1 VHPEALAL
9 DPGCEHAGKTNIH
22 QGIVPVL
29 CTQRLRTLKILF
41 GWENGV
47 TVMAMDQWE
56 EEEFEESWDTR
67 TLRRM
72 LGLAARKKLWL
83 AGFLVTV
90 ALVAL
95 SDSVFTYLKKLV
107 IDGAIAPGRADSL
120 IWISGLFIVLS
131 VLQAAGVFTFIYL
144 AGLLGER
151 IQYDLRRSM
160 FSRLQELSF
169 SYFDRTP
176 VGWIMSRVTSDPA
189 KVADLVTWGLLDF
202 TWAAMSIVSSLCFML
217 YLQWTLGVL
226 VFLTI
231 PVLVVAGALFKQRII
246 REYRKV
252 RQVNSKITAAFNE
265 TITGVRVIQALGRE
279 ERNLRE
285 FHGRTDEMYRA
296 GFRAAW
302 LSALFLPV
310 VQGIGAVA
318 LAMVAWFGGAQAL
331 QGTVSIGTIQA
342 FIGYVTFMLW
352 PVQDLA
358 RVFSEMQH
366 AIASAERS
374 FSLVDSRPEIVD
386 RPDAHAPESLRGGI
400 EFDRVSFWYKE
411 GEPVLE
417 DFCLGVAQ
425 DESIALVGP
434 TGGGKTTIASL
445 LCRFY
450 EPRRGVIRI
459 GGRDYTNLTQKAIQS
474 RIGVVLQ
481 TPHLFSGTVR
491 ENIRYG
497 RLDATDGEIAEAAR
511 AAGADEFIRT
521 LAKGYDTE
529 VGQGGNRLSTGQK
542 QLISL
547 ARAIL
552 VQPDILVMDEA
563 TSSVD
568 TVTEALIQ
576 RGMESLMRGRIS
588 FVIAH
593 RLSTIRRAGRIVV
606 VEGGRICEQGTHAEL
621 LQRRG
626 KYHRLYT
633 QQFRMERMREIDLGT
648 AHGLLGAAE

>member
-1 VHPEALAL
+1 VV
-9 DPGCEHAGKTNIH
+9 D
-22 QGIVPVL
+22 
-29 CTQRLRTLKILF
+29 
-41 GWENGV
+41 
-47 TVMAMDQWE
+47 
-56 EEEFEESWDTR
+56 
-67 TLRRM
+67 RR
-72 LGLAARKKLWL
+72 
-83 AGFLVTV
+83 
-90 ALVAL
+90 
-95 SDSVFTYLKKLV
+95 
-107 IDGAIAPGRADSL
+107 
-120 IWISGLFIVLS
+120 
-131 VLQAAGVFTFIYL
+131 QAAGVFTFIYL

-160 FSRLQELSF
+160 FTRLQELSF

-176 VGWIMSRVTSDPA
+176 VGWIMSRVTSDPS
-189 KVADLVTWGLLDF
+189 KVADLVTWGLLDT
-202 TWAAMSIVSSLCFML
+202 TWATMSIVSAMVFML
-217 YLQWTLGVL
+217 YLKWDLGIL

-231 PVLVVAGALFKQRII
+231 PVLVFAGALFKQRII
-246 REYRKV
+246 RQYRKV

-265 TITGVRVIQALGRE
+265 TITGVRVIKALGRE

-285 FHGRTDEMYRA
+285 FRGRTDEMYRA

-302 LSALFLPV
+302 LSALFLPI

-318 LAMVAWFGGAQAL
+318 LATVAWFGGAQAVR
-331 QGTVSIGTIQA
+331 GAISIGTIQA

-386 RPDAHAPESLRGGI
+386 RPGALSPETLRGTV
-400 EFDRVSFWYKE
+400 EFERVAFWYKE

-417 DFCLGVAQ
+417 DFSLRVQ
-425 DESIALVGP
+425 ENESIALVGP

-459 GGRDYTNLTQKAIQS
+459 VGRDYTTLAQKAIQS

-497 RLDATDGEIAEAAR
+497 RLDATEEEVAEAAR
-511 AAGADEFIRT
+511 VAGADEFIRA
-521 LAKGYDTE
+521 LEKGYETE

-552 VQPDILVMDEA
+552 VQPDILIMDEA

-576 RGMESLMRGRIS
+576 RGMESLMRGRIA

-593 RLSTIRRAGRIVV
+593 RLSTIRRASRIVV
-606 VEGGRICEQGTHAEL
+606 VEGGRICEQGAHADL
-621 LQRRG
+621 LRARG
-626 KYHRLYT
+626 KYYRLYT
-633 QQFRMERMREIDLGT
+633 QQFRMERMRELDLGT
-648 AHGLLGAAE
+648 AHSLLGSTDPSPIPSP

>member
-1 VHPEALAL
+1 
-9 DPGCEHAGKTNIH
+9 
-22 QGIVPVL
+22 
-29 CTQRLRTLKILF
+29 
-41 GWENGV
+41 
-47 TVMAMDQWE
+47 MAIDQWE
-56 EEEFEESWDTR
+56 EEEFQESWDTG

-72 LGLAARKKLWL
+72 IGLAVRRKLWFF
-83 AGFLVTV
+83 GFLTTV

-107 IDGAIAPGRADSL
+107 IDEAVIPGHLESL
-120 IWISGLFIVLS
+120 YQIGGLFIVLS
-131 VLQAAGVFTFIYL
+131 LLQAAGVFTFIYL

-160 FSRLQELSF
+160 FTRLQELSF

-176 VGWIMSRVTSDPA
+176 VGWIMSRVNSDPS
-189 KVADLVTWGLLDF
+189 KVADLVTWGLLDT
-202 TWAAMSIVSSLCFML
+202 TWAAMSIVSAMFFMI
-217 YLQWTLGVL
+217 YLKWDLGIL

-231 PVLVVAGALFKQRII
+231 PVLVLAGALFKQRII
-246 REYRKV
+246 RQYRNV
-252 RQVNSKITAAFNE
+252 RRVNSKITASFNE
-265 TITGVRVIQALGRE
+265 TITGVRVIKALGRE

-285 FHGRTDEMYRA
+285 FRGRTDEMYNA

-302 LSALFLPV
+302 LSALFLPI

-318 LAMVAWFGGAQAL
+318 LATVAWFGGAQAV
-331 QGTVSIGTIQA
+331 QGVISIGTIQA

-386 RPDAHAPESLRGGI
+386 RPGALSPETLRGEI
-400 EFDRVSFWYKE
+400 EFENVSFWYKE
-411 GEPVLE
+411 GEPVLR
-417 DFCLGVAQ
+417 DFSLRVGEN
-425 DESIALVGP
+425 ESIALVGP

-459 GGRDYTNLTQKAIQS
+459 AGRDYTSLTQKAIQS

-497 RLDATDGEIAEAAR
+497 RLDATDDEVADAAR
-511 AAGADEFIRT
+511 IAGADEFIQA
-521 LAKGYDTE
+521 LEKKFETE

-547 ARAIL
+547 ARAVL
-552 VQPDILVMDEA
+552 VQPDILIMDEA

-576 RGMESLMRGRIS
+576 RGMGELMQGRIS

-593 RLSTIRRAGRIVV
+593 RLSTIRRASRIVV
-606 VEGGRICEQGTHAEL
+606 VEGGRIVEQGTHADL
-621 LQRRG
+621 LRARG
-626 KYHRLYT
+626 KYYRLYT

-648 AHGLLGAAE
+648 EHSLLGATK

>member
-1 VHPEALAL
+1 
-9 DPGCEHAGKTNIH
+9 
-22 QGIVPVL
+22 
-29 CTQRLRTLKILF
+29 
-41 GWENGV
+41 
-47 TVMAMDQWE
+47 MAIDQWE
-56 EEEFEESWDTR
+56 EEEFQESWDTG

-72 LGLAARKKLWL
+72 IGLAVRRKLWFF
-83 AGFLVTV
+83 GFLTTV

-107 IDGAIAPGRADSL
+107 IDEAVTPGRLESL
-120 IWISGLFIVLS
+120 YWIGGLFLVLS
-131 VLQAAGVFTFIYL
+131 ILQAAGVFTFIYL

-160 FSRLQELSF
+160 FTRLQELSF

-176 VGWIMSRVTSDPA
+176 VGWIMSRVTSDPS
-189 KVADLVTWGLLDF
+189 KVADLVTWGLLDT
-202 TWAAMSIVSSLCFML
+202 TWAAMSIVSAMFFMI
-217 YLQWTLGVL
+217 YLKWDLGIL

-231 PVLVVAGALFKQRII
+231 PVLVLAGALFKQRII
-246 REYRKV
+246 RQYRNV
-252 RQVNSKITAAFNE
+252 RRVNSKITASFNE
-265 TITGVRVIQALGRE
+265 TITGVRVIKALGRE

-285 FHGRTDEMYRA
+285 FRGRTDEMYNA

-302 LSALFLPV
+302 LSALFLPI

-318 LAMVAWFGGAQAL
+318 LATVAWYGGAQAVR
-331 QGTVSIGTIQA
+331 GAISIGTIQA

-386 RPDAHAPESLRGGI
+386 RPGALSPESLRGEV
-400 EFDRVSFWYKE
+400 EFEGVSFWYKE

-417 DFCLGVAQ
+417 DFSLRVGEN
-425 DESIALVGP
+425 ESIALVGP

-459 GGRDYTNLTQKAIQS
+459 GGRDYTALTQKAIQS

-497 RLDATDGEIAEAAR
+497 RLDATDAEVAEAAR
-511 AAGADEFIRT
+511 VAGADEFIQA
-521 LAKGYDTE
+521 LEKGYETE

-547 ARAIL
+547 ARAVL
-552 VQPDILVMDEA
+552 VQPDILIMDEA

-576 RGMESLMRGRIS
+576 RGMESLMHGRIS

-593 RLSTIRRAGRIVV
+593 RLSTIRRASRIVV
-606 VEGGRICEQGTHAEL
+606 VEGGRIVEQGTHADL
-621 LQRRG
+621 LRTRG
-626 KYHRLYT
+626 KYYRLYT
-633 QQFRMERMREIDLGT
+633 QQFRMERMREIGLGT
-648 AHGLLGAAE
+648 EHGLLGATNSSPIPAP

>member
-1 VHPEALAL
+1 
-9 DPGCEHAGKTNIH
+9 
-22 QGIVPVL
+22 
-29 CTQRLRTLKILF
+29 
-41 GWENGV
+41 
-47 TVMAMDQWE
+47 MAMDQWE
-56 EEEFEESWDTR
+56 EEDFEESWDTG
-67 TLRRM
+67 TLMRM
-72 LGLAARKKLWL
+72 LGLAARRKLWL
-83 AGFLVTV
+83 AGFLATV

-107 IDGAIAPGRADSL
+107 IDEAITPGNPESL
-120 IWISGLFIVLS
+120 VWIGGLFILLS
-131 VLQAAGVFTFIYL
+131 ILQAGGVFTFIYL

-160 FSRLQELSF
+160 FTRLQQLSF

-189 KVADLVTWGLLDF
+189 KVADLVTWGLLDA
-202 TWAAMSIVSSLCFML
+202 TWASMSIVSAMFFML
-217 YLQWTLGVL
+217 YLKWDLGLL

-231 PVLVVAGALFKQRII
+231 PVLVMAGALFKQRII

-252 RQVNSKITAAFNE
+252 RKVNSKITAAFNE
-265 TITGVRVIQALGRE
+265 TITGVRVIKALGRE
-279 ERNLRE
+279 RRNLRE
-285 FHGRTDEMYRA
+285 FQTRTEEMYRA

-318 LAMVAWFGGAQAL
+318 LATVAWFGGAQAL
-331 QGTVSIGTIQA
+331 RGAISIGTIQA

-386 RPDAHAPESLRGGI
+386 QPGALALNSLRGGV

-411 GEPVLE
+411 GEMVLE
-417 DFCLGVAQ
+417 DFSLRVGEN
-425 DESIALVGP
+425 ESIALVGP

-450 EPRRGVIRI
+450 EPRRGKIRI
-459 GGRDYTNLTQKAIQS
+459 AGRDYTSLTQKTIQS

-497 RLDATDGEIAEAAR
+497 RLDASDEEVAEAASV
-511 AAGADEFIRT
+511 AGADEFIRG
-521 LAKGYDTE
+521 LEKGYDAE

-552 VQPDILVMDEA
+552 VQPDILIMDEA

-576 RGMESLMRGRIS
+576 RGLGELLRGRIA

-593 RLSTIRRAGRIVV
+593 RLSTIRRANRIVV
-606 VEGGRICEQGTHAEL
+606 VEDGRICEQGTHAEL
-621 LQRRG
+621 LRARG
-626 KYHRLYT
+626 KYYRLYT

-648 AHGLLGAAE
+648 ERSLLAA

>member
-1 VHPEALAL
+1 
-9 DPGCEHAGKTNIH
+9 
-22 QGIVPVL
+22 
-29 CTQRLRTLKILF
+29 
-41 GWENGV
+41 
-47 TVMAMDQWE
+47 MAMDQWE
-56 EEEFEESWDTR
+56 EEEFEESFDGR

-72 LGLAARKKLWL
+72 IGLAARKKLWL
-83 AGFLVTV
+83 VGFIVTV
-90 ALVAL
+90 ALVAV
-95 SDSVFTYLKKLV
+95 SDSFFTYLKKLV
-107 IDGAIAPGRADSL
+107 IDDAITPGRPEGL
-120 IWISGLFIVLS
+120 VWIAALFIGLS

-144 AGLLGER
+144 VGLLGEQ

-160 FSRLQELSF
+160 FARLQELSF

-189 KVADLVTWGLLDF
+189 KVADLVTWGLLDS
-202 TWAAMSIVSSLCFML
+202 TWAVMSILSAVVFMVW
-217 YLQWTLGVL
+217 LQWKLAAL
-226 VFLTI
+226 VFLII
-231 PVLVVAGALFKQRII
+231 PVLVFAGALFKQRII

-252 RQVNSKITAAFNE
+252 RKVNSKITASFNE
-265 TITGVRVIQALGRE
+265 TITGVRVIKALSRE

-285 FHGRTDEMYRA
+285 FRARTDEMYRA
-296 GFRAAW
+296 GYRAAV
-302 LSALFLPV
+302 LSAMFLPI

-318 LAMVAWFGGAQAL
+318 LATVAWFGGNQAM
-331 QGTVSIGTIQA
+331 QGVISIGTIQA

-386 RPDAHAPESLRGGI
+386 RPGATAPESLRGGV
-400 EFDRVSFWYKE
+400 EFDHVSFWYKE

-417 DFCLGVAQ
+417 DFSLRVSEN
-425 DESIALVGP
+425 ESIALVGP

-450 EPRRGVIRI
+450 EPRRGEIRI
-459 GGRDYTNLTQKAIQS
+459 AGRDYTTLTQRAIQS

-491 ENIRYG
+491 DNIRYG
-497 RLDATDGEIAEAAR
+497 RLDATVAEVAEAAR
-511 AAGADEFIRT
+511 IAGADEFVRH
-521 LAKGYDTE
+521 LEKGYDTE

-547 ARAIL
+547 ARAVL
-552 VQPDILVMDEA
+552 VQPDILIMDEA

-576 RGMESLMRGRIS
+576 RGMDTLMQGRIS

-593 RLSTIRRAGRIVV
+593 RLSTIRRADRIVV
-606 VEGGRICEQGTHAEL
+606 VEGGRICEQGTHTEL
-621 LQRRG
+621 LRRRG
-626 KYHRLYT
+626 KYYRLYT
-633 QQFRMERMREIDLGT
+633 QQFRLERMREIDLGT
-648 AHGLLGAAE
+648 VQSLLGAVDSGSIPSA

>member
-1 VHPEALAL
+1 
-9 DPGCEHAGKTNIH
+9 
-22 QGIVPVL
+22 
-29 CTQRLRTLKILF
+29 
-41 GWENGV
+41 
-47 TVMAMDQWE
+47 MAIDQWE
-56 EEEFEESWDTR
+56 EEEFQESWDSR

-72 LGLAARKKLWL
+72 LGLAARRKLWFW
-83 AGFLVTV
+83 GFLTTV

-107 IDGAIAPGRADSL
+107 IDNAITPGNPESL
-120 IWISGLFIVLS
+120 WWIGGLFILMS
-131 VLQAAGVFTFIYL
+131 ILQAGGVFTFIYL

-160 FSRLQELSF
+160 FTRLQELSF

-176 VGWIMSRVTSDPA
+176 VGWIISRVTSDPS
-189 KVADLVTWGLLDF
+189 KVADLVTWGLLDS
-202 TWAAMSIVSSLCFML
+202 TWATMSIISAMAFML
-217 YLQWTLGVL
+217 YLKWDLGIL

-231 PVLVVAGALFKQRII
+231 PVLVFAGALFKQRII
-246 REYRKV
+246 RQYRKV
-252 RQVNSKITAAFNE
+252 RQVNSKITASFNE
-265 TITGVRVIQALGRE
+265 TITGVRVIKALGRE

-285 FHGRTDEMYRA
+285 FRGRTDEMYRA

-302 LSALFLPV
+302 LSALFLPI

-318 LAMVAWFGGAQAL
+318 LATVAWFGGAQAV
-331 QGTVSIGTIQA
+331 QGAISIGTIQA

-386 RPDAHAPESLRGGI
+386 RPGAHAPDTLRGEV
-400 EFDRVSFWYKE
+400 EFERVSFWYKE

-417 DFCLGVAQ
+417 EFSLRVHEN
-425 DESIALVGP
+425 ESIALVGP

-459 GGRDYTNLTQKAIQS
+459 AGRDYTTLTQKAIQS

-497 RLDATDGEIAEAAR
+497 RLDATDEEVAEAACV
-511 AAGADEFIRT
+511 AGADEFVRA
-521 LAKGYDTE
+521 LEKGYETE

-547 ARAIL
+547 ARAVL
-552 VQPDILVMDEA
+552 VQPDILIMDEA

-576 RGMESLMRGRIS
+576 RGMESLMHGRIS

-593 RLSTIRRAGRIVV
+593 RLSTIRRASRIVV
-606 VEGGRICEQGTHAEL
+606 VEGGRICEQGTHADL
-621 LQRRG
+621 LRARG
-626 KYHRLYT
+626 KYYSLYT

-648 AHGLLGAAE
+648 AQSLLGGTDSSPIPSA

>member
-1 VHPEALAL
+1 
-9 DPGCEHAGKTNIH
+9 
-22 QGIVPVL
+22 
-29 CTQRLRTLKILF
+29 
-41 GWENGV
+41 
-47 TVMAMDQWE
+47 MAIDQWE
-56 EEEFEESWDTR
+56 EEEFEESWDTGI
-67 TLRRM
+67 LVRM
-72 LGLAARKKLWL
+72 LGLAARRKLWL
-83 AGFLVTV
+83 VGFLTTV

-107 IDGAIAPGRADSL
+107 IDEAITPGKPESL
-120 IWISGLFIVLS
+120 IGIGALFILLS
-131 VLQAAGVFTFIYL
+131 ILQAAGVFAFIYL

-160 FSRLQELSF
+160 FTRLQELSF

-189 KVADLVTWGLLDF
+189 KVADLVTWGLLDS
-202 TWAAMSIVSSLCFML
+202 TWALMSIVSAMFFML
-217 YLQWTLGVL
+217 YLKWDLGLL

-231 PVLVVAGALFKQRII
+231 PVLVMAGALFKQRII

-252 RQVNSKITAAFNE
+252 RRVNSKITAAFNE
-265 TITGVRVIQALGRE
+265 TITGVRVIKALGRE
-279 ERNLRE
+279 EKNLQE
-285 FHGRTDEMYRA
+285 FRTRTEEMYQA

-310 VQGIGAVA
+310 VQGIGALA
-318 LAMVAWFGGAQAL
+318 LAMVAWFGGSQAL
-331 QGTVSIGTIQA
+331 QGAVSIGTIQA

-374 FSLVDSRPEIVD
+374 FSLVDSRPEIID
-386 RPDAHAPESLRGGI
+386 RPDAAAPATLRGGV

-417 DFCLGVAQ
+417 DFSLKVGEN
-425 DESIALVGP
+425 ESIALVGP

-459 GGRDYTNLTQKAIQS
+459 AGRDYTTLTQHAIQS

-491 ENIRYG
+491 GNIRYG
-497 RLDATDGEIAEAAR
+497 RLDASDEEVEEAAR
-511 AAGADEFIRT
+511 LAGAEEFVRK
-521 LAKGYDTE
+521 LEKGYDTE

-547 ARAIL
+547 ARAVL
-552 VQPDILVMDEA
+552 VQPDILIMDEA

-576 RGMESLMRGRIS
+576 RGMGELMRGRIS

-593 RLSTIRRAGRIVV
+593 RLSTIRRASRIVV
-606 VEGGRICEQGTHAEL
+606 VEGGRICEQGTHAGL
-621 LQRRG
+621 LRTRG
-626 KYHRLYT
+626 KYYRLYT

-648 AHGLLGAAE
+648 ERSLLGAGDPAPISPP

>member
-1 VHPEALAL
+1 
-9 DPGCEHAGKTNIH
+9 
-22 QGIVPVL
+22 
-29 CTQRLRTLKILF
+29 
-41 GWENGV
+41 
-47 TVMAMDQWE
+47 MAVNEWE
-56 EEEFEESWDTR
+56 EEDFEESFDGR
-67 TLRRM
+67 TLARM
-72 LGLAARKKLWL
+72 LGLAARKRLWM
-83 AGFLVTV
+83 AGFLTTVT
-90 ALVAL
+90 LVAV
-95 SDSVFTYLKKLV
+95 SDSIFTYLKKLV
-107 IDGAIAPGRADSL
+107 IDQAITPGKPDAL
-120 IWISGLFIVLS
+120 VWVFTLFAVLS
-131 VLQAAGVFTFIYL
+131 ILQAAGVFTFIYL

-160 FSRLQELSF
+160 FTKLQELSF

-189 KVADLVTWGLLDF
+189 KVADLVTWGLMDA
-202 TWAAMSIVSSLCFML
+202 TWAMMSIISSLVFML
-217 YLQWTLGVL
+217 YLQWTLGIL
-226 VFLTI
+226 VFLII
-231 PVLVVAGALFKQRII
+231 PVLVFAGALFKRRII
-246 REYRKV
+246 RQYRQV
-252 RQVNSKITAAFNE
+252 RQINSKITASFNE
-265 TITGVRVIQALGRE
+265 TITGVRVIKALGRE
-279 ERNLRE
+279 ERNLDE
-285 FHGRTDEMYRA
+285 FQGLTDKMYAA

-318 LAMVAWFGGAQAL
+318 LATVAWFGGARAM
-331 QGTVSIGTIQA
+331 QGTISIGTIQA

-374 FSLVDSRPEIVD
+374 FSLVDSLPEIVD
-386 RPDAHAPESLRGGI
+386 RPGSADPGTLRGEI
-400 EFDRVSFWYKE
+400 EFDHVSFWYKE
-411 GEPVLE
+411 GKPVLE
-417 DFCLGVAQ
+417 DFSLRVSEN
-425 DESIALVGP
+425 ESIALVGA

-459 GGRDYTNLTQKAIQS
+459 NGRDYTTLTQKAIQS

-497 RLDATDGEIAEAAR
+497 RLAATEAEVEEAAR
-511 AAGADEFIRT
+511 VAGADEFVGR
-521 LAKGYDTE
+521 LEKGYDTE
-529 VGQGGNRLSTGQK
+529 VGQGGNQLSTGQK

-547 ARAIL
+547 ARAVL
-552 VQPDILVMDEA
+552 AQPDILVMDEA

-576 RGMESLMRGRIS
+576 RGMESLMTGRIS

-593 RLSTIRRAGRIVV
+593 RLSTIRRAHRIVV
-606 VEGGRICEQGTHAEL
+606 VEDGRIAEIGTHAEL
-621 LQRRG
+621 LRKRG
-626 KYHRLYT
+626 KYYNLYT
-633 QQFRMERMREIDLGT
+633 QQFRWERMRELDMGSVR
-648 AHGLLGAAE
+648 GLLGAQE

>member
-1 VHPEALAL
+1 
-9 DPGCEHAGKTNIH
+9 
-22 QGIVPVL
+22 
-29 CTQRLRTLKILF
+29 
-41 GWENGV
+41 
-47 TVMAMDQWE
+47 MAIDQWE
-56 EEEFEESWDTR
+56 EEEFQESWDAG

-72 LGLAARKKLWL
+72 IGLAVRRKLWFF
-83 AGFLVTV
+83 GFLATV

-107 IDGAIAPGRADSL
+107 IDDAVTPGRIESL
-120 IWISGLFIVLS
+120 YSIGGLFIILS
-131 VLQAAGVFTFIYL
+131 ILQAAGVFTFIYL

-160 FSRLQELSF
+160 FTRLQELSF

-176 VGWIMSRVTSDPA
+176 VGWIMSRVTSDPS
-189 KVADLVTWGLLDF
+189 KVADLVTWGLLDT
-202 TWAAMSIVSSLCFML
+202 TWAAMSIVSAMCFMI
-217 YLQWTLGVL
+217 YLKWDLGIL

-231 PVLVVAGALFKQRII
+231 PVLVLAGALFKQRII
-246 REYRKV
+246 RQYRKV
-252 RQVNSKITAAFNE
+252 RRVNSKITASINE
-265 TITGVRVIQALGRE
+265 TITGVRVIKALGRE
-279 ERNLRE
+279 EHNLRE
-285 FHGRTDEMYRA
+285 FRGRTDEMFNA

-302 LSALFLPV
+302 LSALFLPI

-318 LAMVAWFGGAQAL
+318 LATVAWYGGAQAV
-331 QGTVSIGTIQA
+331 QGAISIGTIQA

-386 RPDAHAPESLRGGI
+386 RPGAFSPESLRGEV
-400 EFDRVSFWYKE
+400 EFEGVSFWYKE

-417 DFCLGVAQ
+417 DFSLRVGEN
-425 DESIALVGP
+425 ESIALVGP

-459 GGRDYTNLTQKAIQS
+459 AGRDYTTLTQKAIQS

-481 TPHLFSGTVR
+481 TPHLFSGTIR

-497 RLDATDGEIAEAAR
+497 RLDATDAEVADAAR
-511 AAGADEFIRT
+511 VAGADEFIQA
-521 LAKGYDTE
+521 LEKGYETE

-542 QLISL
+542 QLVSL
-547 ARAIL
+547 ARAVL
-552 VQPDILVMDEA
+552 VQPDILIMDEA

-576 RGMESLMRGRIS
+576 RGMDSLMHGRIS
-588 FVIAH
+588 FIIAH
-593 RLSTIRRAGRIVV
+593 RLSTIRRASRIVV
-606 VEGGRICEQGTHAEL
+606 VEGGRICEEGTHADL
-621 LQRRG
+621 LRTRG
-626 KYHRLYT
+626 KYYRLYT

-648 AHGLLGAAE
+648 EHGLLGGTDPSPVPNP

>member
-1 VHPEALAL
+1 
-9 DPGCEHAGKTNIH
+9 
-22 QGIVPVL
+22 
-29 CTQRLRTLKILF
+29 
-41 GWENGV
+41 
-47 TVMAMDQWE
+47 MAFDQWE
-56 EEEFEESWDTR
+56 EEEFEESWDGR

-72 LGLAARKKLWL
+72 IGLAARKKLWL
-83 AGFLVTV
+83 GGFLGTV
-90 ALVAL
+90 ALVAV

-107 IDGAIAPGRADSL
+107 IDQAITPGQAGSL
-120 IWISGLFIVLS
+120 VGIAGLFLGLS
-131 VLQAAGVFTFIYL
+131 ILQAGGVFTFIYL

-151 IQYDLRRSM
+151 IQYDLRRTM

-189 KVADLVTWGLLDF
+189 KVADLVTWGLLDS
-202 TWAAMSIVSSLCFML
+202 TWAAMSILSSLAFML
-217 YLQWTLGVL
+217 YLRWNLAVL

-231 PVLVVAGALFKQRII
+231 PVLVFAGALFKQRII

-252 RQVNSKITAAFNE
+252 RRVNSKITAAFNE
-265 TITGVRVIQALGRE
+265 MITGVRVIQALGRE
-279 ERNLRE
+279 ESNLRE
-285 FHGRTDEMYRA
+285 FTARTDEMYAA

-318 LAMVAWFGGAQAL
+318 LATVAWSGGAQAIA
-331 QGTVSIGTIQA
+331 GTVSIGTIQA

-374 FSLVDSRPEIVD
+374 FSLIDSRPEITD
-386 RPDAHAPESLRGGI
+386 RPGALAPGSLRGGV
-400 EFDRVSFWYKE
+400 EFDRVWFWYKP

-417 DFCLGVAQ
+417 DFSLRVGE

-459 GGRDYTNLTQKAIQS
+459 GGRDYTALTQRAIQS

-481 TPHLFSGTVR
+481 TPHLFSGTIR

-497 RLDATDGEIAEAAR
+497 RLDASDAEVAEAAR
-511 AAGADEFIRT
+511 RTGADEFIR
-521 LAKGYDTE
+521 AMEKGYETE

-547 ARAIL
+547 ARAVL
-552 VQPDILVMDEA
+552 VQPDILIMDEA

-576 RGMESLMRGRIS
+576 RGMEALMRGRIS
-588 FVIAH
+588 FLIAH
-593 RLSTIRRAGRIVV
+593 RLSTIRRASRIIV
-606 VEGGRICEQGTHAEL
+606 VEGGRIREAGTHTEL
-621 LQRRG
+621 IHRRG
-626 KYHRLYT
+626 KYFDLYT
-633 QQFRMERMREIDLGT
+633 QQFRMERLREIG
-648 AHGLLGAAE
+648 LGAAHSLLETGEGAAVS

>member
-1 VHPEALAL
+1 
-9 DPGCEHAGKTNIH
+9 
-22 QGIVPVL
+22 
-29 CTQRLRTLKILF
+29 
-41 GWENGV
+41 
-47 TVMAMDQWE
+47 MAIDQWE
-56 EEEFEESWDTR
+56 EEEFQESWDTG

-72 LGLAARKKLWL
+72 LGLAARRKLWFF
-83 AGFLVTV
+83 GFLATV
-90 ALVAL
+90 ALVAI

-107 IDGAIAPGRADSL
+107 IDEAVTPGRLESL
-120 IWISGLFIVLS
+120 YWIGGLFIILS
-131 VLQAAGVFTFIYL
+131 LMQAAGVFTFIYL

-176 VGWIMSRVTSDPA
+176 VGWIMSRVTSDPS
-189 KVADLVTWGLLDF
+189 KVADLVTWGLLDT
-202 TWAAMSIVSSLCFML
+202 TWAAMSIVSAMFFMI
-217 YLQWTLGVL
+217 YLKWDLGIL

-231 PVLVVAGALFKQRII
+231 PVLVLAGALFKQRII
-246 REYRKV
+246 RQYRKV
-252 RQVNSKITAAFNE
+252 RQVNSKITASFNE
-265 TITGVRVIQALGRE
+265 TITGVRVIKALGRE

-285 FHGRTDEMYRA
+285 FRGRTDEMYNA

-302 LSALFLPV
+302 LSALFLPI

-318 LAMVAWFGGAQAL
+318 LATVAWFGGAQAVR
-331 QGTVSIGTIQA
+331 GAISIGTIQA

-386 RPDAHAPESLRGGI
+386 RPGAISPETLRGEV
-400 EFDRVSFWYKE
+400 EFERVSFWYKE

-417 DFCLGVAQ
+417 DFSLRVGEN
-425 DESIALVGP
+425 ESIALVGP

-459 GGRDYTNLTQKAIQS
+459 AGRDYTTLTQKAIQS

-497 RLDATDGEIAEAAR
+497 RLDATDAEVAEAAR
-511 AAGADEFIRT
+511 VAGADEFIRA
-521 LAKGYDTE
+521 LEKGYETE

-547 ARAIL
+547 ARAVL
-552 VQPDILVMDEA
+552 VQPDILIMDEA

-576 RGMESLMRGRIS
+576 RGMESLMHGRIS

-593 RLSTIRRAGRIVV
+593 RLSTIRRASRIVV
-606 VEGGRICEQGTHAEL
+606 VEGGRIVEQGTHADL
-621 LQRRG
+621 LRARG
-626 KYHRLYT
+626 KYYRLYT
-633 QQFRMERMREIDLGT
+633 QQFRMERMREIGLAT
-648 AHGLLGAAE
+648 EHGLLGATDPSPIPSP

>member
-1 VHPEALAL
+1 
-9 DPGCEHAGKTNIH
+9 
-22 QGIVPVL
+22 
-29 CTQRLRTLKILF
+29 
-41 GWENGV
+41 
-47 TVMAMDQWE
+47 MAMDQWE
-56 EEEFEESWDTR
+56 EEEFEESWDSR
-67 TLRRM
+67 TLARM
-72 LGLAARKKLWL
+72 LGLAARKRTWM
-83 AGFLVTV
+83 AGFLATV

-95 SDSVFTYLKKLV
+95 SDSVFTFLKKLM
-107 IDGAIAPGRADSL
+107 IDNAITPGKPESL
-120 IWISGLFIVLS
+120 WWIGGLFVALS
-131 VLQAAGVFTFIYL
+131 IFQAGGVFTFIYL
-144 AGLLGER
+144 AGLLGEQ

-160 FSRLQELSF
+160 FTHLQSLSF

-189 KVADLVTWGLLDF
+189 KVADLVTWGLLDT
-202 TWAAMSIVSSLCFML
+202 TWATMSIISSLVFMI
-217 YLQWTLGVL
+217 YLQWTLGIL

-231 PVLVVAGALFKQRII
+231 PVLVFAGALFKQRII
-246 REYRKV
+246 RQYRSV
-252 RQVNSKITAAFNE
+252 RKINSKITAAFNE
-265 TITGVRVIQALGRE
+265 TITGVRVIKALGRE

-285 FHGRTDEMYRA
+285 FRILTDGMYAA

-318 LAMVAWFGGAQAL
+318 LATVAWFGGARAM
-331 QGTVSIGTIQA
+331 QGTISIGTIQA

-386 RPDAHAPESLRGGI
+386 RPESVDPGTLRGEV
-400 EFDRVSFWYKE
+400 EFDRVSFWYQQGK
-411 GEPVLE
+411 PVLE
-417 DFCLGVAQ
+417 DFSLRVR
-425 DESIALVGP
+425 ENETIALVGP

-459 GGRDYTNLTQKAIQS
+459 AGRDYTTLTQRAIQS

-497 RLDATDGEIAEAAR
+497 RLDASMDEVMDAAR
-511 AAGADEFIRT
+511 VAGADEFIGA
-521 LAKGYDTE
+521 LGKGYDTE
-529 VGQGGNRLSTGQK
+529 VGQGGNQLSTGQK

-547 ARAIL
+547 ARAVL
-552 VQPDILVMDEA
+552 AQPDILVMDEA

-576 RGMESLMRGRIS
+576 RGMEVLMKGRIA

-593 RLSTIRRAGRIVV
+593 RLSTIRRAHRIVV
-606 VEGGRICEQGTHAEL
+606 VENGRIAEIGTHAEL
-621 LQRRG
+621 LRLRDA
-626 KYHRLYT
+626 YYRLYT
-633 QQFRMERMREIDLGT
+633 QQFRWERMRETDMGT
-648 AHGLLGAAE
+648 IHGLLGAQES

>member
-1 VHPEALAL
+1 
-9 DPGCEHAGKTNIH
+9 
-22 QGIVPVL
+22 
-29 CTQRLRTLKILF
+29 
-41 GWENGV
+41 
-47 TVMAMDQWE
+47 MAVDYWE
-56 EEEFEESWDTR
+56 EEEFEESWDTG

-72 LGLAARKKLWL
+72 IGLAARRKLWL
-83 AGFLVTV
+83 WGFLITV

-95 SDSVFTYLKKLV
+95 SDSFFTYLKKLV
-107 IDGAIAPGRADSL
+107 IDEAVTPGKPEAL
-120 IWISGLFIVLS
+120 IGIGGLFIVLS
-131 VLQAAGVFTFIYL
+131 ILQAAGVFSFIYL

-160 FSRLQELSF
+160 FTRLQELSF

-176 VGWIMSRVTSDPA
+176 VGWIMSRVTSDPS
-189 KVADLVTWGLLDF
+189 KVADLVTWGLLDC
-202 TWAAMSIVSSLCFML
+202 TWASMSIFSALCFML
-217 YLQWTLGVL
+217 YLQWKLAVL
-226 VFLTI
+226 VVLTI
-231 PVLVVAGALFKQRII
+231 PVLVFAGALFKQRII

-252 RQVNSKITAAFNE
+252 RRVNSKITASFNE
-265 TITGVRVIQALGRE
+265 TITGVRVIKALGRE
-279 ERNLRE
+279 DRNLRE
-285 FHGRTDEMYRA
+285 FRERTDEMYDA
-296 GFRAAW
+296 GFRAGW

-318 LAMVAWFGGAQAL
+318 LAMVAWSGGAQAL
-331 QGTVSIGTIQA
+331 EGVISIGTIQA

-386 RPDAHAPESLRGGI
+386 RPDALDPESLRG
-400 EFDRVSFWYKE
+400 EVVFDGVSFWYKK
-411 GEPVLE
+411 GESVLE
-417 DFCLGVAQ
+417 DFSLRVGEN
-425 DESIALVGP
+425 ESIALVGP

-450 EPRRGVIRI
+450 EPRRGTIRI
-459 GGRDYTNLTQKAIQS
+459 AGRDYTTLTQKAIQS

-497 RLDATDGEIAEAAR
+497 RLDASDGEVAEAAR
-511 AAGADEFIRT
+511 LTGADDFIQT
-521 LAKGYDTE
+521 LEKGYDTE

-547 ARAIL
+547 ARAVL
-552 VQPDILVMDEA
+552 VQPDILIMDEA

-568 TVTEALIQ
+568 TVTESLIQ
-576 RGMESLMRGRIS
+576 RGMDMLMRNRVS

-593 RLSTIRRAGRIVV
+593 RLSTIRRADRIIV
-606 VEGGRICEQGTHAEL
+606 VEGGRISEQGTHAQL
-621 LQRRG
+621 MRLRG
-626 KYHRLYT
+626 KFHQLYT
-633 QQFRMERMREIDLGT
+633 QQFRMERMRELDMGS
-648 AHGLLGAAE
+648 ARSLLAA

>member
-1 VHPEALAL
+1 
-9 DPGCEHAGKTNIH
+9 
-22 QGIVPVL
+22 
-29 CTQRLRTLKILF
+29 
-41 GWENGV
+41 
-47 TVMAMDQWE
+47 MDQWE
-56 EEEFEESWDTR
+56 EEEFEESFDGR

-72 LGLAARKKLWL
+72 IGLAARKKLWL
-83 AGFLVTV
+83 AGFVTTV
-90 ALVAL
+90 GLVAV

-107 IDGAIAPGRADSL
+107 IDDAITPGKPESL
-120 IWISGLFIVLS
+120 IGIGALFAGLSL
-131 VLQAAGVFTFIYL
+131 LQAAGVFTFIYL
-144 AGLLGER
+144 AAMLGEQ

-160 FSRLQELSF
+160 FTRLQELSF

-189 KVADLVTWGLLDF
+189 KVADLVTWGLLDS
-202 TWAAMSIVSSLCFML
+202 TWATMSILSSIVFMVF
-217 YLQWTLGVL
+217 LQWKLAIL
-226 VFLTI
+226 VFLVI
-231 PVLVVAGALFKQRII
+231 PVLVFAGAFFKQRII
-246 REYRKV
+246 RQYRKV
-252 RQVNSKITAAFNE
+252 RKVNSKITASFNE
-265 TITGVRVIQALGRE
+265 TITGVRVIKALSRE

-285 FHGRTDEMYRA
+285 FRGRTDEMYRA
-296 GFRAAW
+296 GFRAAV
-302 LSALFLPV
+302 LSAMFLPV
-310 VQGIGAVA
+310 VQGIGALA
-318 LAMVAWFGGAQAL
+318 LAAVAWFGGNQAV
-331 QGTVSIGTIQA
+331 QGAVTIGTIQA

-374 FSLVDSRPEIVD
+374 FSLVDSRPEIID
-386 RPDAHAPESLRGGI
+386 RPGAIAPESLRGEV

-417 DFCLGVAQ
+417 DFSLRVSEN
-425 DESIALVGP
+425 ESIALVGP

-459 GGRDYTNLTQKAIQS
+459 AGRDYTELTQRAIQS

-497 RLDATDGEIAEAAR
+497 KLDASDAEVAEAAR
-511 AAGADEFIRT
+511 IAGADEFIRALET
-521 LAKGYDTE
+521 GYDTE

-547 ARAIL
+547 ARAVL
-552 VQPDILVMDEA
+552 VQPDILIMDEA

-568 TVTEALIQ
+568 TVTESLIQ
-576 RGMESLMRGRIS
+576 RGMETLMRGRIS

-593 RLSTIRRAGRIVV
+593 RLSTIRRADRIVV

-621 LQRRG
+621 LRRRE
-626 KYHRLYT
+626 KYYRLYT
-633 QQFRMERMREIDLGT
+633 QQFRLERMREIDLGT
-648 AHGLLGAAE
+648 VQGLLGAVESSAVSSE